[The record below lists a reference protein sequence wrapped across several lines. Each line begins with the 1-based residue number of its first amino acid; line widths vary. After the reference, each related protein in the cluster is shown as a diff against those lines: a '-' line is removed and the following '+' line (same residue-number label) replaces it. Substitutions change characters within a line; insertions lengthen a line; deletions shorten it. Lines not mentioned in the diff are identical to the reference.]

1 MKSKEDIAI
10 EKFRSGLN
18 CAQSVVVAFVNYFGY
33 DAKHAMNLSIGFGGG
48 IGRLQK
54 TCGAISG
61 AVMVLGMYNSNKIA
75 DMSLRKEQTY
85 EMVQD
90 FVKKFKKLNGNSDCR
105 LLLNC
110 DLNSEDGHSL
120 YTKLN
125 LREKVCEKCII
136 DAVRLL
142 EELVIN

>member
-1 MKSKEDIAI
+1 MKSREDVAI

-18 CAQSVVVAFVNYFGY
+18 CAQSVVVAFVSYFGY
-33 DAKHAMNLSIGFGGG
+33 DAKHAMDFSIGFGGG
-48 IGRLQK
+48 MGRLQK
-54 TCGAISG
+54 TCGAVSG

-75 DMSLRKEQTY
+75 DIALRKELTY
-85 EMVQD
+85 QMVQD

-110 DLNSEDGHSL
+110 DLNSEEGHAL
-120 YTKLN
+120 FNKLN

-136 DAVRLL
+136 DAVRIL
-142 EELVIN
+142 EEQILG